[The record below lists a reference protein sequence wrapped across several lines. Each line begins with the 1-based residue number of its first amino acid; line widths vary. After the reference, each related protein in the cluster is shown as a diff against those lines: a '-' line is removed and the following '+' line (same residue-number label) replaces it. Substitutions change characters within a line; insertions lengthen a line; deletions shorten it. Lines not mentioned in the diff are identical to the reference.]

1 MPKTTEADARFETVF
16 FETVLRNNP
25 SDTWTLEILGGLYTR
40 EGRIMDGL
48 RVDRRLVRLQPL
60 NPTAHYNLACSLALL
75 KRPTEAL
82 RTLRQAVTLG
92 YSDLEFM
99 AEDPDLESLRAHPEF
114 RRLLRGAAKSA

>member
-25 SDTWTLEILGGLYTR
+25 SDTWVLEILGGLYTR

-75 KRPTEAL
+75 KRPADAL
-82 RTLRQAVTLG
+82 RTLRQAVALG

-99 AEDPDLESLRAHPEF
+99 AEDPDLETLRKLPEF
-114 RRLLRGAAKSA
+114 RRLLRGTAKSA

>member
-25 SDTWTLEILGGLYTR
+25 SDTWVLEILGGLYTR

-75 KRPTEAL
+75 KRPADAL

-99 AEDPDLESLRAHPEF
+99 AEDPDLESLRELPEF